1 MAKLDHSVRGFG
13 DTPFIEIQEIARNNH
28 KILQKNCQLIAR
40 FRQLCSTSFTFVQ
53 TWDNPAINAS
63 TFRLFSKKVPALEVA
78 QDYTRRV
85 HRQFAG
91 SSRQL
96 LTKTSVDTQKSRFAH
111 EWSQAAHQTTR
122 TLEER
127 LKEPHELLF
136 FKGAIYECT
145 YNQEGKFS
153 ASQKSL
159 VYDVPSEDEIDQ
171 WKNVKVLLAP
181 SGCKEVVYNPNFN

>member
-13 DTPFIEIQEIARNNH
+13 DASFIEIQDIARNNH
-28 KILQKNCQLIAR
+28 KILHKNCQSIAR

-63 TFRLFSKKVPALEVA
+63 TFCLFNKQVPALEAA

-96 LTKTSVDTQKSRFAH
+96 ITKTSIDTQKSRFAH

-122 TLEER
+122 TSEQR
-127 LKEPHELLF
+127 LKEPDELLF
-136 FKGAIYECT
+136 F
-145 YNQEGKFS
+145 
-153 ASQKSL
+153 
-159 VYDVPSEDEIDQ
+159 
-171 WKNVKVLLAP
+171 
-181 SGCKEVVYNPNFN
+181 